1 MQAIVAA
8 DYSYEPAV
16 YWEGVSS
23 KARDFIDKLLTV
35 DPAKRMTA
43 QQAKDHPWLAEEI
56 KKDESEQRDLLP
68 DMKKA
73 FNAKKTFR
81 KAVNGIR

>member
-1 MQAIVAA
+1 MQAIVSA
-8 DYSYEPAV
+8 DYSYEPSV

-43 QQAKDHPWLAEEI
+43 QQARDHPWLAEEI
-56 KKDESEQRDLLP
+56 KKDEVEQRDLLP